1 MHADLRLK
9 NLKGRDN
16 VLRLMQIWEDT
27 KSFIHRS
34 TKMYLLVQK
43 LFRENRHKNI
53 TIP

>member
-1 MHADLRLK
+1 MHADLRLE

-27 KSFIHRS
+27 KPFIHRS

-43 LFRENRHKNI
+43 LFRENRNENI